1 MIIRIIKAVKY
12 GDDDT
17 PVAVIWQHADAE
29 ANEWIGDE
37 LEADIEEVIAA
48 LDRGH
53 TVYLEWF
60 ADGRSTQ
67 GPQVKKTVAANGAPG
82 IESADPDRPLGEL
95 PYFD

>member
-1 MIIRIIKAVKY
+1 MVVYIIKAVKY
-12 GDDDT
+12 DDDDA
-17 PVAVIWQHADAE
+17 PIAVIWQYADAE

-37 LEADIEEVIAA
+37 LEAGIDEVIGV
-48 LDRGH
+48 LDAGH

-60 ADGRSTQ
+60 TNGRSVQ